1 MKKICVA
8 LLVAVFFMIHGV
20 FGVFGNTS
28 VGFSL
33 PFSYQWGSGGL
44 VRGLKYQVCLNTSQS
59 EAPMPKG
66 SSNRQYIME
75 LSEKETKASL
85 PEIVYTQPGDY
96 KYDVQLVREN
106 QRIVQSYHIHIQV
119 LRQKNGNLSIV
130 QTIGNEKGKKVIS
143 ITFKDP
149 AVVKPGNNH
158 GKDNKKDNKKYNV
171 KHNSKHHNIKHD
183 KKNDR
188 KNSGKSSKTVKTGD
202 DRSVEFYLMVCVVSL
217 FMLLLI
223 GKNWKNKK

>member
-8 LLVAVFFMIHGV
+8 LLVSVFFMIHGV

-44 VRGLKYQVCLNTSQS
+44 IRGLKYQVRLNTSQS

-96 KYDVQLVREN
+96 KYDVQLVRGN

-149 AVVKPGNNH
+149 AVVKPGNDH

-171 KHNSKHHNIKHD
+171 KHD

>member
-8 LLVAVFFMIHGV
+8 LLVSVFFMIHGV

-44 VRGLKYQVCLNTSQS
+44 IRGLKYQVRLNTSQS
-59 EAPMPKG
+59 EVPMPKG

-96 KYDVQLVREN
+96 KYDVQLVRGN

-149 AVVKPGNNH
+149 AVVKPGNDH

-171 KHNSKHHNIKHD
+171 KHD

>member
-8 LLVAVFFMIHGV
+8 LLVSVFFMIHGV

-44 VRGLKYQVCLNTSQS
+44 IRGLKYQVRLNTSQS

-158 GKDNKKDNKKYNV
+158 GKDNKKYNV
-171 KHNSKHHNIKHD
+171 KHD
-183 KKNDR
+183 KKNNR

>member
-8 LLVAVFFMIHGV
+8 LLVSVFFMIHGV

-44 VRGLKYQVCLNTSQS
+44 VRGLKYQVRLNTSQS

-96 KYDVQLVREN
+96 KYDVQLVRGN
-106 QRIVQSYHIHIQV
+106 QRIVQSYHIYIQV

-149 AVVKPGNNH
+149 AVVKPGNDH
-158 GKDNKKDNKKYNV
+158 GKDNKKYNV
-171 KHNSKHHNIKHD
+171 KHD

>member
-8 LLVAVFFMIHGV
+8 LLMAVFFMIHGV
-20 FGVFGNTS
+20 FGVFGSTS
-28 VGFSL
+28 VSFSL
-33 PFSYQWGSGGL
+33 PFSYQWGPEGL
-44 VRGLKYQVCLNTSQS
+44 IRGLKYQVRLNTSQS

-96 KYDVQLVREN
+96 KYDVQLVRGN

-158 GKDNKKDNKKYNV
+158 GKD
-171 KHNSKHHNIKHD
+171 
-183 KKNDR
+183 
-188 KNSGKSSKTVKTGD
+188 SGKSSKTVKTGD
-202 DRSVEFYLMVCVVSL
+202 DRSVEFYLMICVVSL